1 MYVLLPKVINLL
13 IVLLIA
19 LHAAAAAASEPQNE
33 DELCVHEL
41 WDLLTSCLASST
53 LKNIFDFSQNDFLW
67 ILYDLGNSQRLTKK
81 EHAKR

>member
-1 MYVLLPKVINLL
+1 MVFFCHVQVINLL

-19 LHAAAAAASEPQNE
+19 LHAAAAASEPQNE

>member
-1 MYVLLPKVINLL
+1 MYVLPKVINLL
-13 IVLLIA
+13 IVLLIV